1 MANFIVFEG
10 LDGVGK
16 STLSKNYCDYLN
28 DRGIDAV
35 YVNTGYS
42 AIDNAISS
50 LKNDKNYNIT
60 SHFLLAIAN
69 SIMCYK
75 NIVAPLMCE
84 GKTVIVDRYYPTTIA
99 YNVALG
105 MNYSWAKNVSKVVPL
120 PDKIIYCACDL
131 ETQLKRKQNKIDLI
145 EAGFSHSIDKNRAFI
160 MYQEKVRCV
169 YEQLI
174 LESPSLY
181 DVLNTEVPIS
191 ECLKRI
197 DNLLEGSKKY
207 EKRK

>member
-1 MANFIVFEG
+1 MKIALYNA
-10 LDGVGK
+10 K
-16 STLSKNYCDYLN
+16 
-28 DRGIDAV
+28 V
-35 YVNTGYS
+35 YVERERFVEAVLVEDRKIK
-42 AIDNAISS
+42 AIGTNEEI
-50 LKNDKNYNIT
+50 
-60 SHFLLAIAN
+60 LATTDIDEK
-69 SIMCYK
+69 ID
-75 NIVAPLMCE
+75 CE

-120 PDKIIYCACDL
+120 PDKIIYCSCDL
-131 ETQLKRKQNKIDLI
+131 ETQLNRKQNKIDLI
-145 EAGFSHSIDKNRAFI
+145 EAGFSHSTDKNRAFI